1 MERNVNI
8 KIDIDDRA
16 PTSYNDLI
24 KIRDS
29 INLTID
35 LSSKGESVDLKDSS
49 VELFLKKEDG
59 TKS

>member
-1 MERNVNI
+1 MERNINI

-24 KIRDS
+24 KVGDS

-35 LSSKGESVDLKDSS
+35 LLSKGESVDLKDSS
-49 VELFLKKEDG
+49 VELFLKKRRWD
-59 TKS
+59 KS

>member
-24 KIRDS
+24 KIGDS

-49 VELFLKKEDG
+49 VELFLKKRRWD
-59 TKS
+59 KS